1 MRQPQ
6 WRRLLLSALAVT
18 AISILSACEKSAAP
32 IPPAQN
38 IAGDEIGYFCR
49 MLLVN
54 HTGPKGQIHLTNQED
69 PLWFTSVRDTL
80 AFTQLPGESK
90 AIAAIYVNDLAHTP
104 LDSSEPSPHWLDAKA
119 AWFVMGSDAIGGM
132 GMPELVPFAS
142 RQVAENFIEKH
153 GGHLAQFDDI
163 QLQDVQ

>member
-1 MRQPQ
+1 MRQTQ
-6 WRRLLLSALAVT
+6 WRRLLFSALAAT
-18 AISILSACEKSAAP
+18 AISMLSACEKSTAP

-38 IAGDEIGYFCR
+38 ITGDEIGYFCR

-54 HTGPKGQIHLTNQED
+54 HTGPKGQIHLLNQED

-104 LDSSEPSPHWLDAKA
+104 LDSNEPSPYWLDAKA
-119 AWFVMGSDAIGGM
+119 AWFVMGSDAVGGM
-132 GMPELVPFAS
+132 GMPELVPFES
-142 RQVAENFIEKH
+142 RQLAAGFVEKH
-153 GGHLAQFDDI
+153 GGQLVQFGDI